1 MSEKVKG
8 YSPVNGQPL
17 PEGKPFVTGDSR
29 AREAQKKGAA
39 AKHAKKLLRDELL
52 EVLQTEV
59 KVNGKSKTVQEG
71 ITTALTKQAM
81 KGNVRAYEMIR
92 DTIGEKPV
100 EKVLISEVDPRI
112 IEEVERMVTDVH
124 NT

>member
-59 KVNGKSKTVQEG
+59 KVNGKMKTVQEG

-112 IEEVERMVTDVH
+112 IEEVERMVT
-124 NT
+124 NGE